1 MKDIKGKMF
10 GAEVLVIL
18 LKCLALSLAALS
30 PGQEVEVMRCGKV
43 GQVYHQET
51 GACHQPLTTGPC
63 QEGMMVVLDTETLL
77 ARCVERK
84 CEDQDTLWDE
94 VSGQCVEMY
103 GREVRGVRNIIWS
116 FTV

>member
-1 MKDIKGKMF
+1 M
-10 GAEVLVIL
+10 L
-18 LKCLALSLAALS
+18 L
-30 PGQEVEVMRCGKV
+30 E
-43 GQVYHQET
+43 
-51 GACHQPLTTGPC
+51 
-63 QEGMMVVLDTETLL
+63 LDTETLL

-94 VSGQCVEMY
+94 VSVQCVEMY